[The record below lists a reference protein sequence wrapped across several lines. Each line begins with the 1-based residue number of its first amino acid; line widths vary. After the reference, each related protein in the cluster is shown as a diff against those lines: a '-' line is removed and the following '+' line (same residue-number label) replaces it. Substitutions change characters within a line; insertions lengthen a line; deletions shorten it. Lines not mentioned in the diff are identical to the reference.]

1 METASRHQDCE
12 SWSIGKSEERANR
25 DFRLVTLGLYERTD
39 FDHLGPHGMSFCVRK
54 SRSGDDLRIRIASKS
69 DTDNFEPSF
78 ELDILD
84 TSDEMPPRHEQLEPA
99 LGVSRRGTGSQACLG
114 GEYHKTSTESVV
126 RLSVPY
132 VRL

>member
-1 METASRHQDCE
+1 MNLGVLAKVKNVPTVIFVLSPSDYTSERILIILVPMECL
-12 SWSIGKSEERANR
+12 
-25 DFRLVTLGLYERTD
+25 F
-39 FDHLGPHGMSFCVRK
+39 VRK

-114 GEYHKTSTESVV
+114 
-126 RLSVPY
+126 
-132 VRL
+132 